1 MVIEFSA
8 SPRRQPRFEV
18 KMPITVCGIDKDG
31 CYFSA
36 AAETVNG
43 STEGMGLLLD
53 RELYPFTTLVLSIPR
68 HQQTLQIQTEVRHIT
83 PYNGERRLV
92 GVKFRKAAIV

>member
-1 MVIEFSA
+1 MAVEINSV
-8 SPRRQPRFEV
+8 SHRQPRFEV
-18 KMPITVCGIDKDG
+18 KMPITVSGIDKDG

-36 AAETVNG
+36 AAETLNG
-43 STEGMGLLLD
+43 SVGGMGLLLD

-68 HQQTLQIQTEVRHIT
+68 DHRTLQIQTEVRHIT
-83 PYNGERRLV
+83 PHNGGKRLV